1 MDSLTNM
8 KMIIK
13 IIKSDVDDIIAIDV
27 SHLYAKGI
35 TSEKLKDYFGDFV
48 NERSF
53 FHLKIF

>member
-1 MDSLTNM
+1 M